1 MQGGGSYIRVDLEE
15 VKPQDQSVTSEE
27 KERKLLPHERKKIRT
42 TIEHQ
47 FKAVISITPPTSD
60 SLAEFDRLLADDQ
73 LKQLERLMTELEL
86 KNTPNR
92 ILEPKSFLHNA
103 RLQPLLVQMLEDIAQ
118 YRAYLERFIIRFGA
132 ENEYT
137 APKQNPQSVKKKL
150 ITRIYYALCQLVRC
164 FSDCL
169 QTNLNRVVNMRNNQH
184 EIHLGNDSKQ
194 SDTTANKK
202 TQSKSDTFIP
212 SAPIHYAVLQLNGD
226 FLDWLLARDNTDVN
240 LTNNC
245 KQTALTMLCQK
256 YDQCMRKSIQACPP
270 DEKQKTLGEI
280 RTLIKQLLEKGAD
293 FNICSIYMKLPF
305 ELLLQHCV
313 HDETRSFV
321 KQCLQVTRRALAIC
335 RINERNERVVGF
347 YNNNPNVC
355 VTVELLEIFLRYND
369 CSNFAKYLA
378 HFEVN
383 EANVKKVIRL
393 LLHTACD
400 QKLSECLRLVL
411 DRGEKHIFKVTQR
424 KPTRVA
430 AEQVQKGSELE
441 HRVELKGLL
450 KKVCLMADLPLL
462 RRLLAKISDLIV
474 LNDDP
479 LLGLTLTKA
488 YNCNHRIEER
498 NALLACAE
506 YLLNHKL
513 IYKTKQDNYGN
524 TPLHLAFNYGF
535 DSIAQVLLTKRYT
548 YLGTCNKNN
557 QTPLDCAKY
566 EFWRKYLDQSIVAE
580 TKGSQRI
587 EEIWFNLNG
596 FSPPLKYNSD
606 GTISSR
612 SPRGQH
618 RSWKFIQ
625 PVNETFTQPQTFT
638 STVTE
643 MTALRQIAQSNELK
657 RLLLHP
663 VLYTFI
669 MVKWTRLCHWNYLN
683 LLLTALTIVFFGY
696 YSLTACSAEGPSTLL
711 LILSIFGVVF
721 VVIRELLQFLF
732 LRRSYISFENVLDII
747 RAIAMAVALV
757 IGCHGLLSSFVI
769 IHFIIELL
777 YLLGSLQSNSLATI
791 IHMFG
796 TVSKNFLKSFLLF
809 MPLIGTFIYA
819 FHLTYNQSPDQVCV
833 KDDCAQDSFNNFRT
847 FWNATVKTLV
857 MTTGEFDA
865 ASINFEGGKML
876 LFILFMFYAP
886 IVILNLINGLAV
898 SDIAAIREE
907 SELISISKKVLLL
920 EQYERGVANVYPAW
934 LKRFFPKPFFS
945 EYQSRIHVKTK
956 EYCKIVVHTKGN
968 PNQPKKD
975 APGSKAPPNNA
986 QSAVKSQQHKS
997 SESPDSKTS
1006 EENSTKRLP
1015 KQPTKGA
1022 SGSKDPPNSGQ
1033 GDVESQQHESSESFG
1048 SKTPEE
1054 NSTKRH
1060 PKQPT
1065 KDASESKAPSNSGQG
1080 DVESQQHESSES
1092 FGSKT
1097 PEENST
1103 KRHPKQPTKDASES
1117 KAPSNSGQGDVES
1130 QQHESSESFGS
1141 KTPEENSTKRH
1152 PKQPTKDASESKAPS
1167 NSGQGDVESQQHE
1180 SSESFGSKTPEEN
1193 STKRLPKQPTKGAS
1207 GSKDPPNS
1215 GQGDVESQQHESSE
1229 SFGSKTPE
1237 ENSTKRHPKQ
1247 PTKDASESKA
1257 PSNSGQ
1263 GDVESQQHESS
1274 ESFGSKT
1281 PEENSTKRLP
1291 KQPTKGASGSKDP
1304 PNSGQGDV
1312 ESQQHES
1319 SKSFGS
1325 KTPEENS
1332 TKRHPKQPTK
1342 DASESKAPS
1351 NSGQGDVESQQH
1363 ESSES
1368 FGSKTP
1374 EENSTKRLPKQPTK
1388 GASGSKDPPNSGQG
1402 DVESQQHES
1411 SESFGSKTPE
1421 ENSTKRHPKQPTKDA
1436 SESKAPSNSGQGD
1449 VESQQ
1454 YESSESTSSKT
1465 PKENS
1470 TKRLPKQPTKGASGS
1485 KAPSN
1490 SSQDAVENQQPEP
1503 SQSPNSTT
1511 PKENSTKRKAQ
1522 KRLFSK
1528 FPWLLSSKSCNYLID
1543 VHFYRFALFVRL
1555 DQSMVDKALAIIEKQ
1570 HSNYTYQAAPCNP
1583 R

>member
-42 TIEHQ
+42 TIEQQ
-47 FKAVISITPPTSD
+47 FKAVINITPPTSD

-73 LKQLERLMTELEL
+73 LKRLEDLVELM
-86 KNTPNR
+86 KFWDAPNTIPD
-92 ILEPKSFLHNA
+92 PKSFLYYAH
-103 RLQPLLVQMLEDIAQ
+103 LQPLLVQMLEDIAQ

-132 ENEYT
+132 ENEV
-137 APKQNPQSVKKKL
+137 P
-150 ITRIYYALCQLVRC
+150 
-164 FSDCL
+164 
-169 QTNLNRVVNMRNNQH
+169 
-184 EIHLGNDSKQ
+184 

-430 AEQVQKGSELE
+430 TIHSKDPNAPDTSSVDLNREYSRFESTEVQKGSELE

-462 RRLLAKISDLIV
+462 QRLLAKISDLIV

-506 YLLNHKL
+506 YLATQETIHMSK
-513 IYKTKQDNYGN
+513 KDNSGN
-524 TPLHLAFNYGF
+524 TSLHLALKYGF
-535 DSIAQVLLTKRYT
+535 ESVALALLRQRHT
-548 YLGTCNKNN
+548 YLGMCNNDN
-557 QTPLDCAKY
+557 LTPLDY
-566 EFWRKYLDQSIVAE
+566 GTYGFWRKYLDQCIEIDLKRSIPD
-580 TKGSQRI
+580 RD
-587 EEIWFNLNG
+587 EIRFNLNG
-596 FSPPLKYNSD
+596 FYSSLQDKAFQDVANPTVNAG
-606 GTISSR
+606 GTAISSR
-612 SPRGQH
+612 PRRMH
-618 RSWKFIQ
+618 RSWKMIQ
-625 PVNETFTQPQTFT
+625 HMDKSYTQPHKFT

-643 MTALRQIAQSNELK
+643 MTTLRQIAQSKELK
-657 RLLLHP
+657 RLLIHP

-732 LRRSYISFENVLDII
+732 LRRSYFSFENVLDIVN
-747 RAIAMAVALV
+747 AIAMAVALG

-769 IHFIIELL
+769 ISLAMQLTFLM
-777 YLLGSLQSNSLATI
+777 GSLQSNSLATMMY
-791 IHMFG
+791 MFK

-809 MPLIGTFIYA
+809 MPLIGAFIYA
-819 FHLTYNQSPDQVCV
+819 FHLTYNQSPDQQDQVCEEN
-833 KDDCAQDSFNNFRT
+833 DCAEDNFNNFRT

-857 MTTGEFDA
+857 MTTGEFEA
-865 ASINFEGGKML
+865 AAINFEGGKML
-876 LFILFMFYAP
+876 LFILFMFFAP

-945 EYQSRIHVKTK
+945 EYQCRIHVKTK
-956 EYCKIVVHTKGN
+956 EYRKIVVHAKL
-968 PNQPKKD
+968 Q
-975 APGSKAPPNNA
+975 
-986 QSAVKSQQHKS
+986 
-997 SESPDSKTS
+997 
-1006 EENSTKRLP
+1006 P
-1015 KQPTKGA
+1015 KQPAKGA
-1022 SGSKDPPNSGQ
+1022 HGTNAIPNNVQ
-1033 GDVESQQHESSESFG
+1033 GTANNRQHG
-1048 SKTPEE
+1048 
-1054 NSTKRH
+1054 
-1060 PKQPT
+1060 
-1065 KDASESKAPSNSGQG
+1065 
-1080 DVESQQHESSES
+1080 
-1092 FGSKT
+1092 
-1097 PEENST
+1097 
-1103 KRHPKQPTKDASES
+1103 
-1117 KAPSNSGQGDVES
+1117 
-1130 QQHESSESFGS
+1130 
-1141 KTPEENSTKRH
+1141 
-1152 PKQPTKDASESKAPS
+1152 
-1167 NSGQGDVESQQHE
+1167 
-1180 SSESFGSKTPEEN
+1180 
-1193 STKRLPKQPTKGAS
+1193 
-1207 GSKDPPNS
+1207 
-1215 GQGDVESQQHESSE
+1215 
-1229 SFGSKTPE
+1229 
-1237 ENSTKRHPKQ
+1237 
-1247 PTKDASESKA
+1247 
-1257 PSNSGQ
+1257 
-1263 GDVESQQHESS
+1263 
-1274 ESFGSKT
+1274 
-1281 PEENSTKRLP
+1281 
-1291 KQPTKGASGSKDP
+1291 
-1304 PNSGQGDV
+1304 
-1312 ESQQHES
+1312 
-1319 SKSFGS
+1319 
-1325 KTPEENS
+1325 
-1332 TKRHPKQPTK
+1332 
-1342 DASESKAPS
+1342 
-1351 NSGQGDVESQQH
+1351 
-1363 ESSES
+1363 
-1368 FGSKTP
+1368 
-1374 EENSTKRLPKQPTK
+1374 
-1388 GASGSKDPPNSGQG
+1388 
-1402 DVESQQHES
+1402 
-1411 SESFGSKTPE
+1411 
-1421 ENSTKRHPKQPTKDA
+1421 
-1436 SESKAPSNSGQGD
+1436 
-1449 VESQQ
+1449 
-1454 YESSESTSSKT
+1454 
-1465 PKENS
+1465 
-1470 TKRLPKQPTKGASGS
+1470 
-1485 KAPSN
+1485 
-1490 SSQDAVENQQPEP
+1490 SSQCSVQIPVGNPG
-1503 SQSPNSTT
+1503 
-1511 PKENSTKRKAQ
+1511 KQ
-1522 KRLFSK
+1522 KVLEKSLSK
-1528 FPWLLSSKSCNYLID
+1528 FPWLLTSESCNYIFD
-1543 VHFYRFALFVRL
+1543 VRIFRLALFMRQ
-1555 DQSMVDKALAIIEKQ
+1555 DQAIVDEALAIIEKQ
-1570 HSNYTYQAAPCNP
+1570 QAIASIVATKSTPTTETPVTLVNSIVP
-1583 R
+1583 VTVRQQRTISPGPLTKQRTNIPPTQSADEVMRELTDVKAQLKTVLDLLRRKEKQEKRKDTQLARDKGFKRKAKKRVRKGLKKAITEQEIGDQYVR